1 MRIIAMFICILMAFG
16 SNFAYAQAAAG
27 VDEAPLTA
35 REEAVAQTIQDEDI
49 GEQEALAA
57 EQAPISEF
65 DDYEAIRSAKNEE
78 VSLRTSN
85 SKTYRIDENNMQTV
99 VYTEDIHYYDA
110 SAGYQEIDNAIVEN
124 NSQYGNTFYHLSNK
138 ANAYSAHFADA
149 DEGELV
155 RLNYQGKGLSI
166 TPVQEEVEAPDLEPA
181 QEASPDSAVL
191 PSTAAP
197 VRGADEEMQ
206 THNRAQIEESPILKK
221 ADAAGSSAKPDE
233 SAAAQNTS
241 PGGEAA
247 QIPAEAPPA
256 PTAEIG
262 GVKEEAAQEMPKED
276 VVTAQM
282 LASSAQ
288 VYPVFQKSESLQ
300 QLVYPENSVLY
311 EEILPNI
318 DILYET
324 KKDGLKEYIVIK
336 APTQQNE
343 FLFDYTLYGLTPF
356 TDENGNISFQ
366 NELGEDIFLIDKLF
380 AVDDNEVITQ
390 DVCCEVISTEGGTA
404 RVKVTLDKDYLTD
417 PSRAFPVIIDP
428 STMVTGSS
436 TTKDTYVN
444 QASPSTNY
452 YLSDYL
458 KVGKSGGKE
467 MWSLIKFD
475 LPTNISASSV
485 TNAKIRLKYDSGSRP
500 SSLYAS
506 RVTSSWTS
514 SSVTWNNKPS
524 ASTATDAPNRSTKGA
539 LDGADWY
546 VLHVTTSTKN
556 MLNKSKANY
565 GWKIHDAGLGS
576 SSNTTY
582 RSSDYGSPYR
592 PELVID
598 HTGSTT
604 PPSTTYGSRAYESST
619 GDGQNCMGY
628 ALDIQQFI
636 DYKVLFETYSSYATD
651 SDRTAINQSKNYTD
665 LMTVVERV
673 MRRYMNDKLGYN
685 GYTAISSYNSS
696 ISSNSYRTV
705 MRLGVNDKNNIQG
718 WQINYSNSDNL
729 NVNDEW
735 DYHWRYQIKDGRWAE
750 KSGNLNSQIV
760 SGSSGTKNP
769 GASIWESSVN
779 YESACKYYAI
789 KMH

>member
-16 SNFAYAQAAAG
+16 SNFAYAQASAG

-35 REEAVAQTIQDEDI
+35 GEEAVAQTIQDEDI

-197 VRGADEEMQ
+197 VRVADEEMQ

-256 PTAEIG
+256 QTAEIG

-324 KKDGLKEYIVIK
+324 EKDGLKEYIVIK

-565 GWKIHDAGLGS
+565 GWKIHDSGLGS

-604 PPSTTYGSRAYESST
+604 PSYYCGNRAYESKT
-619 GDGQNCMGY
+619 GKICNCMGY
-628 ALDIQQFI
+628 ALDVDQYIKPGTLNPRAEI
-636 DYKVLFETYSSYATD
+636 MNDISTLNELLTVINGLSIVYMANRSMTFETLNT
-651 SDRTAINQSKNYTD
+651 
-665 LMTVVERV
+665 
-673 MRRYMNDKLGYN
+673 
-685 GYTAISSYNSS
+685 YNSS
-696 ISSNSYRTV
+696 IKTDRYRVVLRVGYSDSNGIDGMQLSPNPSGDYTH
-705 MRLGVNDKNNIQG
+705 DA
-718 WQINYSNSDNL
+718 
-729 NVNDEW
+729 W
-735 DYHWRYQIKDGRWAE
+735 DYHWWYQTNTGQWAE
-750 KSGNLNSQIV
+750 KGGQDPSRKIPGTSASTNP
-760 SGSSGTKNP
+760 GSSANLGLWDYYYTS
-769 GASIWESSVN
+769 G
-779 YESACKYYAI
+779 CKYFAI
-789 KMH
+789 KQDTSN

>member
-16 SNFAYAQAAAG
+16 SNFAYAQASAG

-35 REEAVAQTIQDEDI
+35 GEEAVAQTIQDEDI

-197 VRGADEEMQ
+197 VRVADEEMQ

-256 PTAEIG
+256 QTAEIG

-324 KKDGLKEYIVIK
+324 EKDGLKEYIVIK

-404 RVKVTLDKDYLTD
+404 
-417 PSRAFPVIIDP
+417 
-428 STMVTGSS
+428 
-436 TTKDTYVN
+436 
-444 QASPSTNY
+444 
-452 YLSDYL
+452 
-458 KVGKSGGKE
+458 
-467 MWSLIKFD
+467 
-475 LPTNISASSV
+475 
-485 TNAKIRLKYDSGSRP
+485 
-500 SSLYAS
+500 AS
-506 RVTSSWTS
+506 R
-514 SSVTWNNKPS
+514 
-524 ASTATDAPNRSTKGA
+524 
-539 LDGADWY
+539 
-546 VLHVTTSTKN
+546 
-556 MLNKSKANY
+556 
-565 GWKIHDAGLGS
+565 
-576 SSNTTY
+576 
-582 RSSDYGSPYR
+582 
-592 PELVID
+592 
-598 HTGSTT
+598 
-604 PPSTTYGSRAYESST
+604 
-619 GDGQNCMGY
+619 
-628 ALDIQQFI
+628 
-636 DYKVLFETYSSYATD
+636 
-651 SDRTAINQSKNYTD
+651 
-665 LMTVVERV
+665 
-673 MRRYMNDKLGYN
+673 
-685 GYTAISSYNSS
+685 
-696 ISSNSYRTV
+696 
-705 MRLGVNDKNNIQG
+705 
-718 WQINYSNSDNL
+718 
-729 NVNDEW
+729 
-735 DYHWRYQIKDGRWAE
+735 
-750 KSGNLNSQIV
+750 
-760 SGSSGTKNP
+760 
-769 GASIWESSVN
+769 
-779 YESACKYYAI
+779 
-789 KMH
+789 